1 MDIWWPPPTV
11 TITSGS
17 MVSLFNRVNSQT
29 VRTKFVCAESGR
41 LAGKGTTWSA
51 VQIYLAPHGTAM
63 QPTPPDAAA
72 AAADGGGRP
81 ASLFAITYGS
91 PVILR
96 CVDTNIWS
104 DPLVVHKVVDNVIV
118 PNCSGPVSQMQKVAL
133 EHAGRPNQFL
143 SLPAEDQPGCGPF
156 LCFQTAG
163 AAGAALGVNLQW
175 TIVGVER
182 TVFRF
187 AQPSEPFAPHVTP
200 LANVTH
206 AALNTTVVELHG
218 RNFRP
223 GTVVCLGSTPLFTR
237 VLSADRIS
245 CILPTTPAAGDR
257 LVEQPPMPGAHV
269 DTALLLCRSDGVV
282 SHSGYHFLTDTNFSQ
297 GGVPVPV

>member
-1 MDIWWPPPTV
+1 MIA
-11 TITSGS
+11 SGS
-17 MVSLFNRVNSQT
+17 MVALFNRVNSQT
-29 VRTKFVCAESGR
+29 VRTKFMCVDGGR

-51 VQIYLAPHGTAM
+51 FQIYLAPHGTAM
-63 QPTPPDAAA
+63 QQSPPDADADADADAA
-72 AAADGGGRP
+72 ARP

-96 CVDTNIWS
+96 CVDANIWS
-104 DPLVVHKVVDNVIV
+104 DPLVVHKVVDNAIV
-118 PNCSGPVSQMQKVAL
+118 PNCSVPVSQMQKVAL
-133 EHAGRPNQFL
+133 EHAGQPNQFL
-143 SLPAEDQPGCGPF
+143 SLPADDQPASGP
-156 LCFQTAG
+156 LLSYQAAG

-206 AALNTTVVELHG
+206 AALSNAVVELHG
-218 RNFRP
+218 HNFRP
-223 GTVVCLGSTPLFTR
+223 GTIVCLGSTPLFTR

-245 CILPTTPAAGDR
+245 CVLPTAPAAGDR

-269 DTALLLCRSDGVV
+269 DTALLLCRPDGVV
-282 SHSGYHFLTDTNFSQ
+282 SHSGYHFLADANASQ
-297 GGVPVPV
+297 GGVAVPV